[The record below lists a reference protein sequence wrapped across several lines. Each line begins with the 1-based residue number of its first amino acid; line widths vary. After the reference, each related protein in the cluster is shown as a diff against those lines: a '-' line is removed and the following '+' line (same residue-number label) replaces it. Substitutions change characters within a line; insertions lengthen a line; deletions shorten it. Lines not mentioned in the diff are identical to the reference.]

1 MTSGRSGESPDDFSL
16 PGPNSA
22 RVYDYFLGGVNNFG
36 VDRAFAKQVVGLVP
50 EIAAA
55 TRLNRRFIHR
65 AVRYLVEQGVSQFLE
80 IGCGT
85 PTFGMVH
92 EVAQA
97 IEPGA
102 RVVYVDSESV
112 AVAHAELR
120 LRQGVAGTGVLRAD
134 LCEPDEIL
142 GSDTVQQLV
151 DLSRPTAILLG
162 AVLHFIPDSP
172 RLTDALR
179 SYVRAMASGSALVI
193 SHATPDHDPERLGRA
208 ANLYQLTSPPLV
220 IRSRDQIE
228 TLFSGTSLVEP
239 GLVWTAAWRPEPD
252 DVVDNPEMS
261 GFYGG
266 VGRKP

>member
-1 MTSGRSGESPDDFSL
+1 MPRVVTMTSGRSGESPDDFSL

-142 GSDTVQQLV
+142 GSDTVQQLRSADMACALTSV
-151 DLSRPTAILLG
+151 PSLFVASRQAFADP
-162 AVLHFIPDSP
+162 AVLGVLPPNWHRAQVVGAGHFVQMD
-172 RLTDALR
+172 
-179 SYVRAMASGSALVI
+179 V
-193 SHATPDHDPERLGRA
+193 A
-208 ANLYQLTSPPLV
+208 AGYL
-220 IRSRDQIE
+220 
-228 TLFSGTSLVEP
+228 
-239 GLVWTAAWRPEPD
+239 
-252 DVVDNPEMS
+252 
-261 GFYGG
+261 
-266 VGRKP
+266 VGRQFQRHVPQ